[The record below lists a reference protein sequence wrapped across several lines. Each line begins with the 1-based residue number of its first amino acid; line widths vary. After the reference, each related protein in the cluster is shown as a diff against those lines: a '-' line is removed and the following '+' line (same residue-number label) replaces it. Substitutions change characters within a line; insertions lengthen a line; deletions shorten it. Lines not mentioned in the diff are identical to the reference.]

1 MKDVKALF
9 FLQQEMHEILFS
21 RIVVPTTTSKQVWTM
36 VQKEIQG
43 PTWVFTVK
51 LQALRQEF
59 ETMIMKHNK
68 AV

>member
-43 PTWVFTVK
+43 LHGCSQSNFR
-51 LQALRQEF
+51 L
-59 ETMIMKHNK
+59 
-68 AV
+68 